1 MNSKILLP
9 SVLFTALLAASQ
21 MAVAQDASNHAN
33 ANANATADTATR
45 ANLPDAQLAERY
57 AQLAGSTEAASEL
70 VGRLH
75 GTTADGSAMAY
86 GEIDKALALSGALVE
101 SGGAAS
107 FDTAVDTVT
116 GLRAEGMGWGQVA
129 QTLDVDLGAAVSAAH
144 RVDVASPATGAAN
157 AGLSI
162 AEQAQARVNGAVNGA
177 AGAVNGAVN
186 GVASGAADAR
196 TGVQRR
202 AAADARV
209 DAGVD
214 MGVGARGA
222 TQERPAGA
230 EVGVGIGVGVG
241 ASGRVD
247 RPERPARPERG
258 GLLGGGVL

>member
-1 MNSKILLP
+1 MKSKILLP

-21 MAVAQDASNHAN
+21 MAVAQDASTDAN
-33 ANANATADTATR
+33 ATANATADAATQ

-57 AQLAGSTEAASEL
+57 AQLAGSTEAAAEL

-75 GTTADGSAMAY
+75 DTTVDGSAMAY

-107 FDTAVDTVT
+107 FDAAVDTVT
-116 GLRAEGMGWGQVA
+116 GLRAGGMGWGQVA
-129 QTLDVDLGAAVSAAH
+129 QALDVDLGTAVSAAH
-144 RVDVASPATGAAN
+144 RVDVATQASGAAD

-177 AGAVNGAVN
+177 VS
-186 GVASGAADAR
+186 GVTSGATNAR
-196 TGVQRR
+196 AEVQRR

-214 MGVGARGA
+214 IGFGVRGA
-222 TQERPAGA
+222 AQDRPAAA
-230 EVGVGIGVGVG
+230 EAGLGIGVGGG
-241 ASGRVD
+241 AAGRVD